1 MKTRFTPQE
10 RDAFAVAVSAVEG
23 LARTSEQT
31 ELLEKFQR
39 DNIDLEDQ
47 IALMLKR
54 YSLAK

>member
-1 MKTRFTPQE
+1 MKKTFTPQE

-31 ELLEKFQR
+31 ELLDRFQR

>member
-1 MKTRFTPQE
+1 MKKTFTPQE

-23 LARTSEQT
+23 LTRTSEQS

-47 IALMLKR
+47 IASMFKR
-54 YSLAK
+54 YTLAK

>member
-1 MKTRFTPQE
+1 MKKTFTPQE

-23 LARTSEQT
+23 MARTAEQT
-31 ELLEKFQR
+31 ALFDKFQS